1 MVAGDGADGA
11 ANVDDFS
18 GSKIGRKGGDHAA
31 ARYGNLNVAE
41 AQKGMAAE
49 IDFLGSYCGDRTR
62 GVDGGIALNEN
73 HAGDVSGSEMSFIG
87 LRRSCAPL
95 GRDEA
100 VALELIRE
108 LLERG
113 RLEARENERRLD
125 RLERGAGRQAGS
137 RRGFGG
143 KAKLLC
149 GRLRCRW
156 LGRRIQHVLNGCDAG
171 DGLFGEDT

>member
-31 ARYGNLNVAE
+31 ARHGNLNVAE

-49 IDFLGSYCGDRTR
+49 IDFLGSYCGDRPR
-62 GVDGGIALNEN
+62 GVDGGIALNQN
-73 HAGDVSGSEMSFIG
+73 HSGHVSGSEMSIIR

-113 RLEARENERRLD
+113 RLEARETEKRLD
-125 RLERGAGRQAGS
+125 RLERAAGRQAASASGFGRQAYLVGS
-137 RRGFGG
+137 RLTCARS
-143 KAKLLC
+143 
-149 GRLRCRW
+149 
-156 LGRRIQHVLNGCDAG
+156 
-171 DGLFGEDT
+171 